1 MIANQIG
8 YYSLILGLLISVLI
22 CGVSIKDFNNNNKQ
36 ISQNTLSLSFLQLVF
51 VIVSFLSLILSF
63 INSDFSN
70 ETVFNNSHTTKP
82 LFYKISGAWGNHEG
96 SLLLWL
102 LVLTLFIFI
111 FLIKSREQP
120 KKYRILT
127 LLFQQVI
134 IIGFFLFVLMTSNPF
149 NYLFPIPLEG
159 LGLNPILQDP
169 ALAIHPPI
177 LYLGYVGTS
186 IIFSSSLAAVTQNY
200 ISKEWGK
207 HIKKWILVSWIFL
220 TIGIMLGSIWA
231 YYELGWGGFWF
242 WDPVENVSLMPWLTL
257 TALLHCIVVLERK
270 ATLTSWVVIL
280 SITTFTLSM
289 CGTFLVRSGILNSVH
304 TFANDPARGIFILI
318 FLFVLIT
325 LSLGI
330 FFFFHKENNKS
341 SNNLFWLSRETSIL
355 INNWFMMYFLSVIL
369 IGTVY
374 PIFLDVISSEKI
386 SVGPPFYQK
395 LIVPFLIPFL
405 LFMSLG
411 PRLKWIKSKIENKK
425 SLIITFIISVMLTFF
440 IIKNLT
446 TDLLFYTVLISAAF
460 FLFFTTLKELFIK
473 KFNNVSQTV
482 AHFGF
487 SLLILSILFNSILS
501 SEIITNIKIGEKYNY
516 SKGEIFFKKI
526 EERKESNFN
535 SIIAYFEIKDENGK
549 IIELKPEIRVY
560 NQPIIITSEA
570 DIRTTLLEDKFLV
583 MNLVKGNEY
592 FNIRYQVKPF
602 MVWIWISVLILSFG
616 GLISVLKKDMKNKF
630 NLFIIITFLSFC
642 FVIFYK
648 GLNAPNT
655 YAPKISGKKHIP
667 IFKAK
672 DFNSSLYLNSKKI
685 FEEDIF
691 YIVNIWASW
700 CVPCR
705 ESTPLLM
712 ELSKNQSVKLIGINY
727 RDNLNNAKDFINKF
741 GNPYSQVIIDND
753 GVHSIEFGAYG
764 VPRNFYN

>member
-1 MIANQIG
+1 LFANQIG
-8 YYSLILGLLISVLI
+8 YYSLILGLLISVLL
-22 CGVSIKDFNNNNKQ
+22 CGVSIKDFNSNSKQ
-36 ISQNTLSLSFLQLVF
+36 ISQNILSLSFLQLFF
-51 VIVSFLSLILSF
+51 VIISFLSLILSF

-82 LFYKISGAWGNHEG
+82 LFYKISGTWGNHEG

-102 LVLTLFIFI
+102 LVLTLFIFV
-111 FLIKSREQP
+111 FLIKSKEQP

-127 LLFQQVI
+127 LLFQEVI
-134 IIGFFLFVLMTSNPF
+134 IIGFFLFVLVTSNPF
-149 NYLFPIPLEG
+149 NYLFPIPTEG

-200 ISKEWGK
+200 VSKEWGQ
-207 HIKKWILVSWIFL
+207 HIKKWVLVSWVFL

-257 TALLHCIVVLERK
+257 TALIHCILVLERRG
-270 ATLTSWVVIL
+270 TLTSWVVIL

-318 FLFVLIT
+318 FLFILII
-325 LSLGI
+325 LSLGV
-330 FFFFHKENNKS
+330 FFLFHKENNKN
-341 SNNLFWLSRETSIL
+341 SNNFFWLSRETSIL
-355 INNWFMMYFLSVIL
+355 VNNWFMMFFLSVIL

-374 PIFLDVISSEKI
+374 PIFLDVISAEKI

-411 PRLKWIKSKIENKK
+411 PRLKWIKSKIENKN
-425 SLIITFIISVMLTFF
+425 SLIITFIISVILTFF

-446 TDLLFYTVLISAAF
+446 SDLLFYTLLVSAAF

-473 KFNNVSQTV
+473 KSNNISQSV

-501 SEIITNIKIGEKYNY
+501 SEIITNIKIGEKYIF

-526 EERKESNFN
+526 EKSEESNFN
-535 SIIAYFEIKDENGK
+535 SIIAYFEIKNENGK
-549 IIELKPEIRVY
+549 IIELNPEIRVY
-560 NQPIIITSEA
+560 NQPEVITSEA
-570 DIRTTLLEDKFLV
+570 DIKTTLLEDKFLV

-602 MVWIWISVLILSFG
+602 MIWIWISVLLLSLG
-616 GLISVLKKDMKNKF
+616 GLMSLFKKK
-630 NLFIIITFLSFC
+630 
-642 FVIFYK
+642 Y
-648 GLNAPNT
+648 
-655 YAPKISGKKHIP
+655 
-667 IFKAK
+667 
-672 DFNSSLYLNSKKI
+672 
-685 FEEDIF
+685 E
-691 YIVNIWASW
+691 
-700 CVPCR
+700 
-705 ESTPLLM
+705 
-712 ELSKNQSVKLIGINY
+712 Q
-727 RDNLNNAKDFINKF
+727 
-741 GNPYSQVIIDND
+741 
-753 GVHSIEFGAYG
+753 
-764 VPRNFYN
+764 

>member
-1 MIANQIG
+1 MLANQIG
-8 YYSLILGLLISVLI
+8 YYSLILGLFLSVLL
-22 CGVSIKDFNNNNKQ
+22 CGVSIKDFNNTNKQ
-36 ISQNTLSLSFLQLVF
+36 INQNILSLSFLQLVF
-51 VIVSFLSLILSF
+51 VIVSFLSLIISF

-102 LVLTLFIFI
+102 LVLTLFIFL

-127 LLFQQVI
+127 LLFQQII

-149 NYLFPIPLEG
+149 NYLFPIPNEG

-186 IIFSSSLAAVTQNY
+186 IIFSSSLAAVIQNY
-200 ISKEWGK
+200 VSKEWGK
-207 HIKKWILVSWIFL
+207 HVKEWALVSWIFL

-257 TALLHCIVVLERK
+257 TALIHCIVVLEKRS
-270 ATLTSWVVIL
+270 TLTSWVVIL
-280 SITTFTLSM
+280 SIMTFTLSM

-304 TFANDPARGIFILI
+304 TFANDPARGVFILI
-318 FLFVLIT
+318 FLFTLIV

-330 FFFFHKENNKS
+330 FFIFHKENNKS
-341 SNNLFWLSRETSIL
+341 SNNFFWLSRETSIL
-355 INNWFMMYFLSVIL
+355 INNWFMMYFLSVVL

-374 PIFLDVISSEKI
+374 PIFLDVITSQKI

-395 LIVPFLIPFL
+395 LIIPFLIPFL

-411 PRLKWIKSKIENKK
+411 PRLKWIKSKIENKS
-425 SLIITFIISVMLTFF
+425 SLIIIFVISVMLTFF
-440 IIKNLT
+440 IIINLT
-446 TDLLFYTVLISAAF
+446 TEILFYTVLISAAF

-473 KFNNVSQTV
+473 KFNNISQTV
-482 AHFGF
+482 SHFGF
-487 SLLILSILFNSILS
+487 SLLILSILFNSVLS
-501 SEIITNIKIGEKYNY
+501 SEIITNIKIGERYDYN
-516 SKGEIFFKKI
+516 KGEIFFKKI
-526 EERKESNFN
+526 EERKKNNYN
-535 SIIAYFEIKDENGK
+535 SITAFFEIKDKNGK
-549 IIELKPEIRVY
+549 MIELNPEIRIY

-592 FNIRYQVKPF
+592 FNIRYQVKPL
-602 MVWIWISVLILSFG
+602 MVWIWISVLLLSLG
-616 GLISVLKKDMKNKF
+616 GLMS
-630 NLFIIITFLSFC
+630 LF
-642 FVIFYK
+642 K
-648 GLNAPNT
+648 R
-655 YAPKISGKKHIP
+655 KI
-667 IFKAK
+667 
-672 DFNSSLYLNSKKI
+672 
-685 FEEDIF
+685 
-691 YIVNIWASW
+691 
-700 CVPCR
+700 
-705 ESTPLLM
+705 
-712 ELSKNQSVKLIGINY
+712 
-727 RDNLNNAKDFINKF
+727 
-741 GNPYSQVIIDND
+741 
-753 GVHSIEFGAYG
+753 
-764 VPRNFYN
+764 

>member
-1 MIANQIG
+1 MLANQIG
-8 YYSLILGLLISVLI
+8 YYSLILGLSLSVLL
-22 CGVSIKDFNNNNKQ
+22 CVVSIKDFNNTNKQ
-36 ISQNTLSLSFLQLVF
+36 INQNILSLSFLQLVF
-51 VIVSFLSLILSF
+51 VIVSFLSLIISF

-82 LFYKISGAWGNHEG
+82 LFYKISGTWGNHEG

-102 LVLTLFIFI
+102 LVLTLFIFL
-111 FLIKSREQP
+111 FLIRSREQP

-127 LLFQQVI
+127 LLFQQII

-149 NYLFPIPLEG
+149 NYLFPIPNEG

-200 ISKEWGK
+200 VSKQWGQ
-207 HIKKWILVSWIFL
+207 HIKKWVLVSWIFL

-257 TALLHCIVVLERK
+257 TALLHCIVVLERR
-270 ATLTSWVVIL
+270 AVLTSWVVIL

-304 TFANDPARGIFILI
+304 TFANDPARGFFILI
-318 FLFVLIT
+318 FLFALIV

-330 FFFFHKENNKS
+330 FFIFHKENKKN
-341 SNNLFWLSRETSIL
+341 SNNFFWLSRETSIL
-355 INNWFMMYFLSVIL
+355 INNWFMMYFLSVVL

-374 PIFLDVISSEKI
+374 PVFLDVISSEKI

-405 LFMSLG
+405 LFMSFG
-411 PRLKWIKSKIENKK
+411 PRLKWIKSKIINKN
-425 SLIITFIISVMLTFF
+425 SLIMTFTISIMLTFF

-446 TDLLFYTVLISAAF
+446 NDLLFYTVLISAAF

-473 KFNNVSQTV
+473 KFNNISQMVS
-482 AHFGF
+482 HFGF

-501 SEIITNIKIGEKYNY
+501 SEIITNIKIGERYDYNN
-516 SKGEIFFKKI
+516 GEIFFKKI

-535 SIIAYFEIKDENGK
+535 SIIASFEIKDKNGK
-549 IIELKPEIRVY
+549 TIELKPEIRIY
-560 NQPIIITSEA
+560 NQPVIITSEA

-602 MVWIWISVLILSFG
+602 MVWIWISVLLLSLG
-616 GLISVLKKDMKNKF
+616 GLM
-630 NLFIIITFLSFC
+630 
-642 FVIFYK
+642 
-648 GLNAPNT
+648 
-655 YAPKISGKKHIP
+655 
-667 IFKAK
+667 
-672 DFNSSLYLNSKKI
+672 SLYKRKI
-685 FEEDIF
+685 
-691 YIVNIWASW
+691 
-700 CVPCR
+700 
-705 ESTPLLM
+705 
-712 ELSKNQSVKLIGINY
+712 
-727 RDNLNNAKDFINKF
+727 
-741 GNPYSQVIIDND
+741 
-753 GVHSIEFGAYG
+753 
-764 VPRNFYN
+764 

>member
-1 MIANQIG
+1 LLANQIG
-8 YYSLILGLLISVLI
+8 YYSLILGLLLSVLL
-22 CGVSIKDFNNNNKQ
+22 CGVSIKDFNKTNKQ
-36 ISQNTLSLSFLQLVF
+36 INQNILSLSFLQLVF
-51 VIVSFLSLILSF
+51 VIVSFLSLIVSF

-82 LFYKISGAWGNHEG
+82 LFYKISGTWGNHEG

-102 LVLTLFIFI
+102 LVLTLFIFL

-127 LLFQQVI
+127 LLFQQII

-149 NYLFPIPLEG
+149 NYLFPIPNEG

-200 ISKEWGK
+200 VTKEWGQ
-207 HIKKWILVSWIFL
+207 HIKKWVLVSWIFL

-257 TALLHCIVVLERK
+257 TALLHCIVVLERR
-270 ATLTSWVVIL
+270 ASLTSWVVIL

-318 FLFVLIT
+318 FLFALIV

-330 FFFFHKENNKS
+330 FFIFHKENNKS
-341 SNNLFWLSRETSIL
+341 SNNFFWLSRETSIL
-355 INNWFMMYFLSVIL
+355 INNWFMMYFLAVVL

-386 SVGPPFYQK
+386 SVGPPFYHK

-411 PRLKWIKSKIENKK
+411 PRLKWIKSKIENKN

-446 TDLLFYTVLISAAF
+446 ADLLFYTVLISAAF

-473 KFNNVSQTV
+473 KFNNISQTV
-482 AHFGF
+482 SHFGF

-501 SEIITNIKIGEKYNY
+501 SEIITNIKIGERYDYN
-516 SKGEIFFKKI
+516 KGEIFFKKV

-535 SIIAYFEIKDENGK
+535 SIIASFEIKDKNGK
-549 IIELKPEIRVY
+549 TIELKPEIRIY

-592 FNIRYQVKPF
+592 FNIRYQIKPF
-602 MVWIWISVLILSFG
+602 MVWIWVSVLLLSLG
-616 GLISVLKKDMKNKF
+616 GLMSLFKKE
-630 NLFIIITFLSFC
+630 I
-642 FVIFYK
+642 
-648 GLNAPNT
+648 
-655 YAPKISGKKHIP
+655 
-667 IFKAK
+667 
-672 DFNSSLYLNSKKI
+672 
-685 FEEDIF
+685 
-691 YIVNIWASW
+691 
-700 CVPCR
+700 
-705 ESTPLLM
+705 
-712 ELSKNQSVKLIGINY
+712 
-727 RDNLNNAKDFINKF
+727 
-741 GNPYSQVIIDND
+741 
-753 GVHSIEFGAYG
+753 
-764 VPRNFYN
+764 